1 MVPRRAAAS
10 CRALPAD
17 GVEMV
22 GVSLY
27 SKMPVTSETPSAP
40 NTRIS
45 HRTPAR
51 RSTIASSMSAH
62 ASIVAPARSSASAT
76 GPEPWP
82 YALALTTATIPGAS
96 GFAALRSGE
105 SRGSR
110 GSCGRWRPGPRR
122 RRSIG
127 SCSSSIAT
135 EPRRPQ
141 SFLPQRH
148 REHRGSTAERAGPA
162 TLDADVAAKSETRCH
177 AVSSAC
183 SVTLRLDLRPIS
195 PAGTTCS
202 GSACA
207 RAGRRGSRCRWG
219 RCAAWR

>member
-1 MVPRRAAAS
+1 MPVSILRWYLSVVPRRAAAS

-45 HRTPAR
+45 QRTPAR
-51 RSTIASSMSAH
+51 RRTIASSMSAH

-82 YALALTTATIPGAS
+82 YALALTTATMPGAFGFSVRGS
-96 GFAALRSGE
+96 GLQEVADRAEVVGDGVQVHVGDGRADHARLVSRRKLCAMASEVDVERRSNRIMRRSAWRPVNARALR
-105 SRGSR
+105 
-110 GSCGRWRPGPRR
+110 
-122 RRSIG
+122 
-127 SCSSSIAT
+127 
-135 EPRRPQ
+135 EP
-141 SFLPQRH
+141 
-148 REHRGSTAERAGPA
+148 
-162 TLDADVAAKSETRCH
+162 
-177 AVSSAC
+177 
-183 SVTLRLDLRPIS
+183 VTVLRDLCLWLS

-207 RAGRRGSRCRWG
+207 RAGRRGSCCRWG